1 LEFLDFLD
9 SFGSNI
15 NMTNSGNQANYSSL
29 LIERMKQNIYENQI
43 SKPFNYMQTVINPMS
58 IIPYNV
64 IGKVKCS
71 IITYDY
77 IQNMNSYIDKLL
89 YYRRLCVNDTC
100 NEINSKATSIMKIEN
115 IVKVY
120 KIYLD
125 YPYYTT
131 IEIITMFVKN
141 EYQDFINI
149 YRDAN
154 NIEQITTKQ
163 IRQQFENILF
173 TDKNGYKKEKI
184 LDFHSTT
191 IFLHNVIYNSP
202 SSYNTKTK
210 IIEAIKDKNLES
222 SIFTDKMISYITLTT
237 LYRSLYS
244 ILNDIVIKN

>member
-1 LEFLDFLD
+1 
-9 SFGSNI
+9 
-15 NMTNSGNQANYSSL
+15 
-29 LIERMKQNIYENQI
+29 
-43 SKPFNYMQTVINPMS
+43 
-58 IIPYNV
+58 
-64 IGKVKCS
+64 
-71 IITYDY
+71 
-77 IQNMNSYIDKLL
+77 
-89 YYRRLCVNDTC
+89 
-100 NEINSKATSIMKIEN
+100 MKIEN